1 MSENYI
7 TLSVSSKDL
16 GKRIDIFLAEKIKE
30 LSRNQ
35 VIKLIHDKNIK
46 YNNHSVS
53 VQSTRVKEQGQIIIK
68 IPSPVLIEILP
79 QKIDL
84 NIVYEDNSIVVIN
97 KPAGMVVHPGAGIN
111 KNTMVNA
118 LLYHCRNKLSSIG
131 GKIRPGIVHRIDKMT
146 SGLVVVAKNDISHQN
161 LAKQFQ
167 NRIID
172 RKYEAFVWNNVV
184 KNTGVIDTF
193 IGRSSIDRKK
203 MAVTSPKRGR
213 KSITNYKLIK
223 KFVINDNFICHCE
236 CFLKTGRTHQI
247 RVHMKHIGNPL
258 IGDNVYC
265 KNKMLKKDIPE
276 HVKKIINY
284 YFTNTGRHALHA
296 KTIGFI
302 HPESNKKM
310 SFSSKLPKDMKKLE
324 DLLNSNKKSQ
334 L

>member
-53 VQSTRVKEQGQIIIK
+53 VQSTKVKEQGQIVIK
-68 IPSPVLIEILP
+68 IPSPELIEVLP

-84 NIVYEDNSIVVIN
+84 NVIYEDNSIIVID
-97 KPAGMVVHPGAGIN
+97 KPAGMVVHPGAGI
-111 KNTMVNA
+111 KENTLVNA
-118 LLYHCRNKLSSIG
+118 LLHHCRNKLSSIG

-161 LAKQFQ
+161 LVKQFQ
-167 NRIID
+167 KRKIN
-172 RKYEAFVWNNVV
+172 RKYEAFVWNNLT
-184 KNTGVIDTF
+184 KNSGNIDTF
-193 IGRSSIDRKK
+193 IGRSSFDRKK
-203 MAVTSPKRGR
+203 MAVTTEKRGR

-223 KFVINDNFICHCE
+223 KFLMNGNFISNCE

-265 KNKMLKKDIPE
+265 KNKIFKKDIPE
-276 HVKKIINY
+276 HINKIINY
-284 YFTNTGRHALHA
+284 YFVNNGRHALHA
-296 KTIGFI
+296 RTLGFV
-302 HPESNKKM
+302 HPESNEKM
-310 SFSSKLPKDMKKLE
+310 FFSSELPKDMKKLK
-324 DLLNSNKKSQ
+324 DLLNSFNKSNV
-334 L
+334 